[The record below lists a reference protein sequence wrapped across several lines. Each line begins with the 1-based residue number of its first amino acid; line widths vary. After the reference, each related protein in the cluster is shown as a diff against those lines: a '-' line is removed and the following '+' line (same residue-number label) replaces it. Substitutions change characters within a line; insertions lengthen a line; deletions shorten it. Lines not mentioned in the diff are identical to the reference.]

1 MFNRSIKYL
10 GSLVVYL
17 IDNIVKL
24 MRNILRKEQIGTGVV
39 LYYHVVAKEQMT
51 LFGDQLDLILK
62 LAKPLKTN
70 QLCNLEPGNH
80 HVAITFDDG
89 FYSVVQNAIPE
100 LEARHFPATI
110 FIPPACLGKSPS
122 WPDID
127 EKEKAN
133 EVVMDVQELKK
144 INNNLITI
152 GSHCQTHANLLRIG
166 AAEAREEIAGSKLK
180 LEELLA
186 RRVTELSF
194 PFGAFNENHVK
205 MAKKADYERVFS
217 IIPDLITDNVKGNF
231 VLGRVRVDPDD
242 WPLEFRLKVC
252 GAYRWLPLA
261 FELKR
266 RVRNVFN
273 WIRRKNEP

>member
-1 MFNRSIKYL
+1 MFIRSIKFL
-10 GSLVVYL
+10 GSLVLYL

-24 MRNILRKEQIGTGVV
+24 IRKVLRKEIIGTCVV
-39 LYYHVVAKEQMT
+39 LYYHVITKEQRA

-62 LAKPLKTN
+62 RIKPLKTP
-70 QLCNLEPGNH
+70 QLCDLEPGNH

-89 FYSVVQNAIPE
+89 FLSVVQNAIPE

-110 FIPPACLGKSPS
+110 FIPPACLGEPPS

-133 EVVMDVQELKK
+133 EVVMDIHELIK
-144 INNNLITI
+144 INDNILITI
-152 GSHCQTHANLLRIG
+152 GSHCQSHFNLLRIG
-166 AAEAREEIAGSKLK
+166 EVEAREEIAGSKLE
-180 LEELLA
+180 LEELLK

-194 PFGAFNENHVK
+194 PFGAFNENHLQ
-205 MAKKADYERVFS
+205 MAKEAGYEQVFS
-217 IIPDLITDNVKGNF
+217 VIPDLITNNVKEKF

-242 WPLEFRLKVC
+242 WTLELRLKVY

-266 RVRNVFN
+266 RMRNIFY
-273 WIRRKNEP
+273 